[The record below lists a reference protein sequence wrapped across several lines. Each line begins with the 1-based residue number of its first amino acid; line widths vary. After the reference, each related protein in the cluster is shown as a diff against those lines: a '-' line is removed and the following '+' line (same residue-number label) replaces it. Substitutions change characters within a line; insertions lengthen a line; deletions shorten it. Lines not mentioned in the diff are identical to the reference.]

1 MISQLISRVQDVFL
15 ARRGRPAALAILIV
29 LLALNYAS
37 ELSLSPETRAGTW
50 GKMLKIAT
58 TPFVSGRQLLFDG
71 YQRAFPRQRQA
82 QPVTIVEIDEKSLRE
97 IGQWPWPRNR
107 LADLI
112 DAIAAHQPAAIGL
125 DMYMPEPDQTSPDR
139 VAANLPPEGRSL
151 AHALSQLPSHETRL
165 AKSLHAAPTVLG
177 AAGFD
182 FASYTTTSGMRVRPM
197 AVSGGDPLP
206 YLRQFP
212 QVLASLPQ
220 LQAAAHGQALL
231 SVSLDDAVV
240 RRIPLVM
247 ALGDQPVPALALE
260 MLRVATGEAAIELN
274 VGAHGISQVRVAD
287 LTVPTQPGGD
297 VWLHFARR
305 EGSVPREVSAASVL
319 SGKVSGDLMAG
330 KLVLVGLTG
339 TGLSDM
345 RATPLN
351 ELVPGIEIQAQVL
364 ESFFDG
370 RVLLRPWWMKY
381 LELGALAML
390 GLIMVWLIPHT
401 ESRVAKVMTRSAT
414 ASSTVVMVLNGV
426 FVGIGYGLFHF
437 YGLMF
442 DAASLFIGFSTVLGS
457 LVSSAMLE
465 IERQHQRLAEQ
476 EERLRLENARIAGEL
491 AAARGIQMAS
501 LPRVEPML
509 AGETRFQLA
518 AMLEPARE
526 VGGDLYDFFM
536 LDGKNLFFILGDVSG
551 RGVSASLFMATTKA
565 LTKQCARNLGAG
577 SLAAIVA
584 AVAREIGRENPDA
597 YFVSLLMGLFD
608 TESGQL
614 LLCNAGHDAPWCR
627 RRDGSLEK
635 LAIASGPP
643 LGGLDD
649 FAYAVEE
656 FALQTGDTLLLH
668 TDSLTRTKEGAG
680 NSYVCSRLEDVLAKA
695 PIELAP
701 AELLELLRRDVRD
714 FIGSAETNDDLA
726 LLALR
731 RN

>member
-1 MISQLISRVQDVFL
+1 MISRLISRVQAIFL
-15 ARRGRPAALAILIV
+15 ARRGRPAALVILMA

-37 ELSLSPETRAGTW
+37 ELPLSPETRAGTW
-50 GKMLKIAT
+50 GKILKTAT

-82 QPVTIVEIDEKSLRE
+82 QPVTIVEIDEKSLKE

-112 DAIAAHQPAAIGL
+112 DAIAVHQPAAIGL

-151 AHALSQLPSHETRL
+151 AAALSQLPSHEARL

-182 FASYTTTSGMRVRPM
+182 FPSYTTTGGMRVRPM

-247 ALGDQPVPALALE
+247 ALGEQPVPALALE
-260 MLRVATGEAAIELN
+260 MLRVATGEAAIELS
-274 VGAHGISQVRVAD
+274 VGAHGIQQVRVAD

-297 VWLHFARR
+297 IWLHFARR
-305 EGSVPREVSAASVL
+305 EGSVPREVSAAQVL
-319 SGKVSGDLMAG
+319 SGKVNGDLMAG

-345 RATPLN
+345 RTTPLA

-370 RVLLRPWWMKY
+370 RGLLRPWWMKY
-381 LELGALAML
+381 LELGTLAML
-390 GLIMVWLIPHT
+390 GLIMLWLIPHT
-401 ESRVAKVMTRSAT
+401 ESRVAKVMTQTAT

-426 FVGIGYGLFHF
+426 FVATGYGLFHY

-491 AAARGIQMAS
+491 AAARSIQMAS

-536 LDGKNLFFILGDVSG
+536 LDDRHLFFALGDVSG
-551 RGVSASLFMATTKA
+551 RGVPANLFMATTKA
-565 LTKQCARNLGAG
+565 LTKQCARELGG
-577 SLAAIVA
+577 GNLAAIVG
-584 AVAREIGRENPDA
+584 AVAREIGRENPHG
-597 YFVSLLMGLFD
+597 YFVSLVAGLFD
-608 TESGQL
+608 AETGQL
-614 LLCNAGHDAPWCR
+614 RLCNAGHDASWCR
-627 RRDGSLEK
+627 RGDGSLEK
-635 LAIASGPP
+635 LAVAAGPP
-643 LGGLDD
+643 LGAPDG
-649 FAYAVEE
+649 FAYGVEA
-656 FALQTGDTLLLH
+656 FALHAGDTLLLH
-668 TDSLTRTKEGAG
+668 TDSLTRTTDGAG
-680 NSYVCSRLEDVLAKA
+680 NSHLCSRLEGMLAKA
-695 PIELAP
+695 PKELAP

-714 FIGSAETNDDLA
+714 FIGSAETRDDLA